1 MINYYVNNATGEV
14 VRYMQNDIISIPSME
29 KGSKL
34 YFPKKSVWIASLSN
48 RGNEYKQTIF
58 AVDYTDPNDPF
69 VRSLFVSQIARID
82 ESGTSPEQRKR
93 GQLVFSDGVNMR
105 VHKARAKNVEIDK
118 LTGGKILEVVNTKI
132 AKVHKYDS
140 ETRKFTDEFEDRTAY
155 QWEIKKAENID
166 DNAAAELI
174 KQYIAKNYTVQQQ
187 ETNETIEE

>member
-14 VRYMQNDIISIPSME
+14 VRYMQNDIIVIPSME

-34 YFPKKSVWIASLSN
+34 YFPKNSVWIASLSS

-82 ESGTSPEQRKR
+82 ESGTTPKQRKQ
-93 GQLVFSDGVNMR
+93 GQLVFSDMVNVR

-132 AKVHKYDS
+132 AKVHKYDDK
-140 ETRKFTDEFEDRTAY
+140 TRQFTEDFEDRTAY

-166 DNAAAELI
+166 DDAAVEMI

-187 ETNETIEE
+187 ETTEE

>member
-1 MINYYVNNATGEV
+1 MINYYVNNTTGEV
-14 VRYMQNDIISIPSME
+14 VRYMQNDIIIIPSME

-34 YFPKKSVWIASLSN
+34 YFPKNSVWIASLSS

-82 ESGTSPEQRKR
+82 ESGTTPEQRKR
-93 GQLVFSDGVNMR
+93 GQLVFSDMVNVR

-118 LTGGKILEVVNTKI
+118 LTGGKILEVVNTKTV
-132 AKVHKYDS
+132 KVHKYDS
-140 ETRKFTDEFEDRTAY
+140 EARKFTEDFEDRTAY

-166 DNAAAELI
+166 DDAAVEMI

-187 ETNETIEE
+187 ETNETNEE